1 MKPEEEAQYR
11 VRVYQEKRNLE
22 LLEIKEKNRLI
33 VNSFSQYYIKALE
46 ELLNTYPDFELIQKL
61 YDEYRKNSKDG
72 IDYTSVNVENNA
84 SHYLYSGTYDR
95 IYFSINYEP
104 ARGTDRYC
112 SITIKYTID
121 SWKTIR
127 FYYSEDG
134 TMLSDHNG
142 VVKLMCVETL
152 YNILNSIIMEY
163 IA

>member
-1 MKPEEEAQYR
+1 MTPEEEEQYR

-95 IYFSINYEP
+95 IYFSIMNP
-104 ARGTDRYC
+104 
-112 SITIKYTID
+112 
-121 SWKTIR
+121 
-127 FYYSEDG
+127 
-134 TMLSDHNG
+134 L
-142 VVKLMCVETL
+142 VEL
-152 YNILNSIIMEY
+152 IG
-163 IA
+163 IAASR